1 MCLINEWFK
10 SNIIFCIIFGENQT
24 QLIMKSILLTLTF
37 LSITLTTFAQDYGK
51 ISDLDKKNG
60 FKTLVLGDSIT
71 NFDNFK
77 FLGDID
83 ENVKMFDVKE
93 IDRKIGDIELTAI
106 SIITFDNKISK
117 IVAFFDKK
125 DGYKIHGVFDKA
137 YGVHTQ
143 RPNRFIDKY
152 EWNGNNVDLILDY
165 DELRKDGTMM
175 FISLPLYKA
184 EKDANDIKKN
194 KAVSDL

>member
-1 MCLINEWFK
+1 
-10 SNIIFCIIFGENQT
+10 
-24 QLIMKSILLTLTF
+24 MKTILLTLV
-37 LSITLTTFAQDYGK
+37 LISATLTTFAQDFGK

-71 NFDNFK
+71 NFDKYK
-77 FLGDID
+77 FLGNVD

-93 IDRKIGDIELTAI
+93 IDCKIGDIELTAI

-137 YGVHTQ
+137 YGVHSQ
-143 RPNRFIDKY
+143 KPNRFIDKY
-152 EWNGNNVDLILDY
+152 EWNGSKVDLILDY
-165 DELRKDGTMM
+165 DDLRKDGIMM
-175 FISLPLYKA
+175 FISLPLHKA
-184 EKDANDIKKN
+184 EKDANNIKRN

>member
-1 MCLINEWFK
+1 
-10 SNIIFCIIFGENQT
+10 
-24 QLIMKSILLTLTF
+24 MKTF
-37 LSITLTTFAQDYGK
+37 LFTITILSVTLTTLAQDYGK

-71 NFDNFK
+71 NFENYK
-77 FLGDID
+77 FLGDVD

-93 IDRKIGDIELTAI
+93 IDHKIGDIELTAI

-137 YGVHTQ
+137 YGVHSQ
-143 RPNRFIDKY
+143 KPNRFIDKY
-152 EWNGNNVDLILDY
+152 VWNGSKVDLILDY
-165 DELRKDGTMM
+165 DNLRKDGTMM
-175 FISLPLYKA
+175 FISLSLLKA
-184 EKDANDIKKN
+184 EKDANNIKRN